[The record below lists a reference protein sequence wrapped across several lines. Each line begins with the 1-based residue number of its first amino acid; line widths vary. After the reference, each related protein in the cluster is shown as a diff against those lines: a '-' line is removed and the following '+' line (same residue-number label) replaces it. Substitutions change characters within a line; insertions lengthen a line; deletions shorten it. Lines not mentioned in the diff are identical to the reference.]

1 MLTFRKHKDNITI
14 AQIKDGKDKKDI
26 YIKRTYDNK
35 AKPEIDTTDE
45 EKEEI
50 FNEYLEN
57 LTNPI
62 TKKEHNLLLQHY
74 KDNNDDLDNAKL
86 YKILTKGIDFV
97 NTSLK
102 RYLNFKEQIVFPYLD
117 RKYWCIYVTGMS
129 GSGDRKSTRLNSSHV
144 SESRMPSSA

>member
-50 FNEYLEN
+50 ETFIEENDFYELEGEGWMHSDTYMYIWGPIEITDSNGEVVKVVNE
-57 LTNPI
+57 
-62 TKKEHNLLLQHY
+62 
-74 KDNNDDLDNAKL
+74 
-86 YKILTKGIDFV
+86 
-97 NTSLK
+97 
-102 RYLNFKEQIVFPYLD
+102 
-117 RKYWCIYVTGMS
+117 
-129 GSGDRKSTRLNSSHV
+129 
-144 SESRMPSSA
+144 